1 MNFTIEQL
9 MRAYFYF
16 ALYSFG
22 GWVVQGC
29 WVGFK
34 KHRFVNTGFYRGPW
48 VPIFGFGC
56 LLIIYVID
64 PLSMNPFMVFFNAFW
79 MTSVLE
85 YITSWYLQKV
95 YHRLWWDYSDKPFNI
110 HGRVC
115 LLNSTMYG
123 LAGLAITF
131 GAQPILDRM
140 VSRIPFPVLCL
151 IMAVFTVF
159 FATDVFTTLLE
170 MQTHKKALESLHT
183 HIQSALSAGLEDQKA
198 LIEKAKTNL
207 ETLESH
213 KRHLRGMVHQRLEDS
228 YQKSV
233 EAVKSLLHSEN

>member
-1 MNFTIEQL
+1 
-9 MRAYFYF
+9 
-16 ALYSFG
+16 
-22 GWVVQGC
+22 
-29 WVGFK
+29 
-34 KHRFVNTGFYRGPW
+34 
-48 VPIFGFGC
+48 
-56 LLIIYVID
+56 
-64 PLSMNPFMVFFNAFW
+64 MVFFNAFW

-123 LAGLAITF
+123 LAGLVITF

-183 HIQSALSAGLEDQKA
+183 HIQSALSAGLEDQA
-198 LIEKAKTNL
+198 LIEK
-207 ETLESH
+207 
-213 KRHLRGMVHQRLEDS
+213 
-228 YQKSV
+228 QKPISKPWSRISV
-233 EAVKSLLHSEN
+233 T